1 VKRQGK
7 HSIYPQAS
15 LPGRQGGLLPPAEK
29 GRFPLLLKREYP
41 GIEPINFCRLS
52 AGVAVFLRAGHRKLP
67 VRIGMG
73 AVAFLL
79 VSLIV
84 TLLMVL

>member
-1 VKRQGK
+1 
-7 HSIYPQAS
+7 
-15 LPGRQGGLLPPAEK
+15 
-29 GRFPLLLKREYP
+29 
-41 GIEPINFCRLS
+41 
-52 AGVAVFLRAGHRKLP
+52 VAVFLRAGHRKLP